1 MNMHALITRTYNH
14 PWTRYHVIMIQLC
27 SLAYL
32 EVAPKPYNRP
42 KPRRKMRAVRQTRTK
57 LQDKVRIHVRCTSRG
72 PRRTHPQTTG
82 TDRRWSLNS
91 AQQQPRTP
99 LKHRCNAA
107 KIASH
112 QEPGSRGRVLDGRQ
126 SLGATPTVL
135 ANAKR
140 RKEVGLRHPPC
151 GLRTRQT
158 RVNAVFSR
166 TARRQPAQTSIAA
179 CIQRLEG
186 HGHVALPLVV
196 DDGQIPRA

>member
-1 MNMHALITRTYNH
+1 MQAAPHRARKQYHNTSHTHTRITRTHGH
-14 PWTRYHVIMIQLC
+14 PWTRYHVVGIQLC
-27 SLAYL
+27 AFAYL

-42 KPRRKMRAVRQTRTK
+42 KPRRKMRAVRQTKTK
-57 LQDKVRIHVRCTSRG
+57 LQDKV
-72 PRRTHPQTTG
+72 
-82 TDRRWSLNS
+82 S
-91 AQQQPRTP
+91 AQQQPRMP

-166 TARRQPAQTSIAA
+166 TARRQPAQNSIAA

>member
-1 MNMHALITRTYNH
+1 MYVRSTETPPSSSRPTQAAPHRARKQYHNTSHTHTRITRTHGH
-14 PWTRYHVIMIQLC
+14 PWARYHVVGIQLC
-27 SLAYL
+27 AFAYL

-42 KPRRKMRAVRQTRTK
+42 KPR
-57 LQDKVRIHVRCTSRG
+57 
-72 PRRTHPQTTG
+72 
-82 TDRRWSLNS
+82 
-91 AQQQPRTP
+91 
-99 LKHRCNAA
+99 RCNAA